1 MANTSYSIVM
11 LAAGQGT
18 RMKSDK
24 PKVMHPLAGRPM
36 IQHGLATLTA
46 LAPAPAQIA
55 IVIGPGMAAVAK
67 AVAPWPTAV
76 QAERLGTA
84 HAVNAAREVIPHNG
98 TVLVLYGDTPLVTP
112 QTYQRLLA
120 ARDDGTAVVV
130 MGFRPADPSRY
141 GRLIING
148 GGALEAI
155 VEARDATP
163 AQQAIG
169 LCNAGIMAI
178 DGACLF
184 ALIDRVGNANAKGE
198 YYLTDIVA
206 LARGDGLRC
215 TVVEADVTELMG
227 IDSRAGLAAAEAIV
241 QTELR
246 ARAMVAGVTLIDPA
260 SVWFSHDTVLARDVV
275 VQPNVFFGPGVRVGE
290 GAEIRVFS
298 HLEGAT
304 VAAGA
309 QIGPYARLR
318 PGAVIGPQ
326 ARVGNFV
333 EVKNA
338 TLGDGAKANHLS
350 YIGDA
355 TIGAAA
361 NIGAGTITCN
371 YDGYGKFHTDIG
383 AGAFIGSNSTLMAP
397 LNIGA
402 GAFVAGGSAISKD
415 VPADALAVGRG
426 RQATKDGWAARRRA
440 LKEAAMASKK
450 KT

>member
-1 MANTSYSIVM
+1 
-11 LAAGQGT
+11 
-18 RMKSDK
+18 
-24 PKVMHPLAGRPM
+24 
-36 IQHGLATLTA
+36 
-46 LAPAPAQIA
+46 
-55 IVIGPGMAAVAK
+55 
-67 AVAPWPTAV
+67 
-76 QAERLGTA
+76 
-84 HAVNAAREVIPHNG
+84 
-98 TVLVLYGDTPLVTP
+98 
-112 QTYQRLLA
+112 
-120 ARDDGTAVVV
+120 

-178 DGACLF
+178 DGARLF

-227 IDSRAGLAAAEAIV
+227 IDSRAGLAAAEGIV

-290 GAEIRVFS
+290 GAEIRAFS

>member
-260 SVWFSHDTVLARDVV
+260 SVWFSHDTMLARDVV

>member
-155 VEARDATP
+155 VEVRDATP

-178 DGACLF
+178 DGARLF

-290 GAEIRVFS
+290 GAEIRAFS

>member
-11 LAAGQGT
+11 LAAGLGT
-18 RMKSDK
+18 RMKSDL

-46 LAPAPAQIA
+46 LTPAPAQIA
-55 IVIGPGMAAVAK
+55 VVIGPGMAAVAE
-67 AVAPWPTAV
+67 AVAPWPTAL
-76 QAERLGTA
+76 QTERLGTA
-84 HAVNAAREVIPHNG
+84 HAVNAARDLIPRHG

-112 QTYQRLLA
+112 QTYQHLLA
-120 ARDDGTAVVV
+120 ARDDRAAVVV

-148 GGALEAI
+148 GGALETI

-178 DGACLF
+178 DGARLF
-184 ALIDRVGNANAKGE
+184 ALIDRIGNANAKGE

-206 LARGDGLRC
+206 LARADGLRC
-215 TVVEADVTELMG
+215 AVVEADVTELMG

-290 GAEIRVFS
+290 GAEIRSFS

-318 PGAVIGPQ
+318 PGAAIGPK

-371 YDGYGKFHTDIG
+371 YDGYGKFHTNIG
-383 AGAFIGSNSTLMAP
+383 EGAFIGSNSTLMAP

-415 VPADALAVGRG
+415 VPADALAIGRG
-426 RQATKDGWAARRRA
+426 QQATKNGWAARRRA
-440 LKEAAMASKK
+440 LKEAAKATKK
-450 KT
+450 S

>member
-1 MANTSYSIVM
+1 MT
-11 LAAGQGT
+11 
-18 RMKSDK
+18 
-24 PKVMHPLAGRPM
+24 
-36 IQHGLATLTA
+36 
-46 LAPAPAQIA
+46 
-55 IVIGPGMAAVAK
+55 AVAE
-67 AVAPWPTAV
+67 AVAPWPTAL
-76 QAERLGTA
+76 QTERLGTA
-84 HAVNAAREVIPHNG
+84 HAVNAARDLIPRHD

-112 QTYQRLLA
+112 QTYQHLLA
-120 ARDDGTAVVV
+120 ARDDRAAVVV

-178 DGACLF
+178 DGARLF
-184 ALIDRVGNANAKGE
+184 ALIDRIGNANAKGE

-206 LARGDGLRC
+206 LARADGLRC
-215 TVVEADVTELMG
+215 AVVEADVTELMG

-290 GAEIRVFS
+290 GAEIRSFS

-318 PGAVIGPQ
+318 PGAAIGPK

-383 AGAFIGSNSTLMAP
+383 EGAFIGSNSTLMAP
-397 LNIGA
+397 LTIGA

-415 VPADALAVGRG
+415 VPADALAIGRG
-426 RQATKDGWAARRRA
+426 QQATKDGWAARRRA
-440 LKEAAMASKK
+440 LKEAAKATKK
-450 KT
+450 S

>member
-120 ARDDGTAVVV
+120 ARDDGTAVAV

-260 SVWFSHDTVLARDVV
+260 SVWFSHDTMLARDVV

>member
-1 MANTSYSIVM
+1 
-11 LAAGQGT
+11 
-18 RMKSDK
+18 
-24 PKVMHPLAGRPM
+24 
-36 IQHGLATLTA
+36 
-46 LAPAPAQIA
+46 
-55 IVIGPGMAAVAK
+55 
-67 AVAPWPTAV
+67 
-76 QAERLGTA
+76 
-84 HAVNAAREVIPHNG
+84 
-98 TVLVLYGDTPLVTP
+98 
-112 QTYQRLLA
+112 
-120 ARDDGTAVVV
+120 
-130 MGFRPADPSRY
+130 
-141 GRLIING
+141 
-148 GGALEAI
+148 
-155 VEARDATP
+155 
-163 AQQAIG
+163 
-169 LCNAGIMAI
+169 
-178 DGACLF
+178 
-184 ALIDRVGNANAKGE
+184 
-198 YYLTDIVA
+198 
-206 LARGDGLRC
+206 
-215 TVVEADVTELMG
+215 
-227 IDSRAGLAAAEAIV
+227 
-241 QTELR
+241 
-246 ARAMVAGVTLIDPA
+246 MVAGVTLIDPA
-260 SVWFSHDTVLARDVV
+260 SVWFSHDTMLARDVV

>member
-11 LAAGQGT
+11 LAAGLGT
-18 RMKSDK
+18 RMKSDL

-46 LAPAPAQIA
+46 LTPAPAQIA
-55 IVIGPGMAAVAK
+55 VVIGPGMTAVAE
-67 AVAPWPTAV
+67 AVAPWPTAL
-76 QAERLGTA
+76 QTERLGTA
-84 HAVNAAREVIPHNG
+84 HAVNAARDLIPRHD

-112 QTYQRLLA
+112 QTYQHLLA
-120 ARDDGTAVVV
+120 ARDDRAAVVV

-178 DGACLF
+178 DGARLF
-184 ALIDRVGNANAKGE
+184 ALIDRIGNANAKGE

-206 LARGDGLRC
+206 LARADGLRC
-215 TVVEADVTELMG
+215 AVVEADVTELMG

-290 GAEIRVFS
+290 GAEIRSFS

-318 PGAVIGPQ
+318 PGAAIGPK

-383 AGAFIGSNSTLMAP
+383 EGAFIGSNSTLMAP
-397 LNIGA
+397 LTIGA

-415 VPADALAVGRG
+415 VPADALAIGRG
-426 RQATKDGWAARRRA
+426 QQATKDGWAARRRA
-440 LKEAAMASKK
+440 LKEAAKATKK
-450 KT
+450 S

>member
-11 LAAGQGT
+11 LAAGLGT
-18 RMKSDK
+18 RMKSDL

-46 LAPAPAQIA
+46 LTPAPAQIA
-55 IVIGPGMAAVAK
+55 VVIGPGMTAVAE
-67 AVAPWPTAV
+67 AVAPWPTAL
-76 QAERLGTA
+76 QTERLGTA
-84 HAVNAAREVIPHNG
+84 HAVNAARDLIPRHD

-112 QTYQRLLA
+112 QTYQHLLA
-120 ARDDGTAVVV
+120 ARDDRAAVVV

-141 GRLIING
+141 GRLIISG

-178 DGACLF
+178 DGARLF
-184 ALIDRVGNANAKGE
+184 ALIDRIGNANAKGE

-206 LARGDGLRC
+206 LARADGLRC
-215 TVVEADVTELMG
+215 AVVEADVTELMG

-290 GAEIRVFS
+290 GAEIRSFS

-318 PGAVIGPQ
+318 PGAAIGPK

-383 AGAFIGSNSTLMAP
+383 EGAFIGSNSTLMAP
-397 LNIGA
+397 LTIGA

-415 VPADALAVGRG
+415 VPSDALAIGRG
-426 RQATKDGWAARRRA
+426 QQATKDGWAARRRA
-440 LKEAAMASKK
+440 LKEAAKATKK
-450 KT
+450 S